1 MAVDEIRTSIEAT
14 ANYMRITSIALYL
27 IVLLMLMIIYS
38 RYIVNREGEFCLLRA
53 NGLTKK
59 AISQLVVWDIFFQ
72 SLFFFLASVIDVLL
86 TSIVLIQL
94 GILESFE
101 ILPLLGIGYVTSL
114 GILIL
119 PSVVSLV
126 KVNQFAPAAYFRR

>member
-1 MAVDEIRTSIEAT
+1 
-14 ANYMRITSIALYL
+14 MRITSIALYL

-59 AISQLVVWDIFFQ
+59 AFSQLVVWDIFFQ

-86 TSIVLIQL
+86 TGIVLIQL